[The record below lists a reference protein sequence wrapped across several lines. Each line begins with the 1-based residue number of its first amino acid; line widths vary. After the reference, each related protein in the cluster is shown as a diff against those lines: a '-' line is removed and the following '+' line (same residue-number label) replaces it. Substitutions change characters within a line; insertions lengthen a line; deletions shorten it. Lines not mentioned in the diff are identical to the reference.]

1 MRRVTMN
8 ILKKQTISIGL
19 CFALAVSTFSAFTP
33 ATAAAKAKLVKKK
46 LTLTVGQKKKIAI
59 KSKKKKAKYSFKAS
73 NKKASVSKSGVI
85 TAKKAG
91 KVKITVKEKLKK
103 KTRKVGTITVTIKKK
118 TAQNTTVPALNT
130 PTPVVTATPAASP
143 SNEPTAEPTTTATA
157 IPAPKATPTPFPENP
172 EFSNIPNGYTAKN
185 QANKGEVERF
195 EYESTEYISDD
206 ESAKKTPIDRY
217 AMVVLPKDYSKTKKY
232 PVVYMLHG
240 LSDTPESMVGNGI
253 LNDGAGTQYVVWNA
267 IANGDV
273 KECIVV
279 YPCVCCNEEGKSS
292 FNTDAKT
299 ASYYDYIIN
308 DLTKVLMPAINKEY
322 STLTG
327 RENTA
332 VCGFS
337 MGGRETL
344 NIGIRR
350 PDLFSGI
357 GLFNPAPGALDGG
370 DMLTKADLKLADEY
384 INSTYIQ
391 ITKGATDTVVNSNP
405 TNYYNALK
413 AAGIPCSYYETMG
426 GDPAGKGN
434 GGHWATV
441 YQHGLYNFLKRIF
454 K

>member
-1 MRRVTMN
+1 MN

-391 ITKGATDTVVNSNP
+391 ITKGATDTVVGSNP

>member
-1 MRRVTMN
+1 MN

-73 NKKASVSKSGVI
+73 NKKPSVSKSGVI

-441 YQHGLYNFLKRIF
+441 YHHGLYNFLKRIF

>member
-1 MRRVTMN
+1 MN
-8 ILKKQTISIGL
+8 LFKKQTISIGL
-19 CFALAVSTFSAFTP
+19 CFALAVSTLSAFTP

-118 TAQNTTVPALNT
+118 IAQNTTVPALNT

-143 SNEPTAEPTTTATA
+143 SNEPTAEPTATATA
-157 IPAPKATPTPFPENP
+157 TPTPKVTPTPFPEDP
-172 EFSNIPNGYTAKN
+172 EFSNIPKGYTAKN

-253 LNDGAGTQYVVWNA
+253 LNDGACTQYVVWNA

-391 ITKGATDTVVNSNP
+391 ITKGATDTVVGSNP

-441 YQHGLYNFLKRIF
+441 YHHGLYNFLKRIF

>member
-1 MRRVTMN
+1 MN
-8 ILKKQTISIGL
+8 LFKKQTISIGL
-19 CFALAVSTFSAFTP
+19 CFALAVSTLSAFTP

-91 KVKITVKEKLKK
+91 KVKIAVKEKLKK

-118 TAQNTTVPALNT
+118 IAQNTTVPALNT

-143 SNEPTAEPTTTATA
+143 SNEPTTEPTATA
-157 IPAPKATPTPFPENP
+157 TATATATPTPKVTPTPFPEDP
-172 EFSNIPNGYTAKN
+172 EFSNIPKGYTAKN

-232 PVVYMLHG
+232 PVIYMLHG

-253 LNDGAGTQYVVWNA
+253 LDDGAGTQYVVWNA

-292 FNTDAKT
+292 FKTDAKT

-391 ITKGATDTVVNSNP
+391 ITKGAADKVVGSNP

-426 GDPAGKGN
+426 GDPAGKGD

-441 YQHGLYNFLKRIF
+441 YRHGLYNFLKRIF

>member
-1 MRRVTMN
+1 MN

-91 KVKITVKEKLKK
+91 KVKIAVKEKLKK

-118 TAQNTTVPALNT
+118 IAQNTTVPALNT

-143 SNEPTAEPTTTATA
+143 SNEPTAEPTATATA
-157 IPAPKATPTPFPENP
+157 TPTPKVTPTPFPENP
-172 EFSNIPNGYTAKN
+172 EFSNIPKGYTAKN

-279 YPCVCCNEEGKSS
+279 YPCVCCNEEGKSN

-337 MGGRETL
+337 MGGCETL

-391 ITKGATDTVVNSNP
+391 ITKGATDTVVGSNP

-441 YQHGLYNFLKRIF
+441 YHHGLYNFLKRIF

>member
-1 MRRVTMN
+1 
-8 ILKKQTISIGL
+8 
-19 CFALAVSTFSAFTP
+19 
-33 ATAAAKAKLVKKK
+33 
-46 LTLTVGQKKKIAI
+46 
-59 KSKKKKAKYSFKAS
+59 
-73 NKKASVSKSGVI
+73 
-85 TAKKAG
+85 
-91 KVKITVKEKLKK
+91 
-103 KTRKVGTITVTIKKK
+103 
-118 TAQNTTVPALNT
+118 
-130 PTPVVTATPAASP
+130 
-143 SNEPTAEPTTTATA
+143 
-157 IPAPKATPTPFPENP
+157 
-172 EFSNIPNGYTAKN
+172 
-185 QANKGEVERF
+185 
-195 EYESTEYISDD
+195 
-206 ESAKKTPIDRY
+206 
-217 AMVVLPKDYSKTKKY
+217 
-232 PVVYMLHG
+232 
-240 LSDTPESMVGNGI
+240 
-253 LNDGAGTQYVVWNA
+253 
-267 IANGDV
+267 
-273 KECIVV
+273 
-279 YPCVCCNEEGKSS
+279 
-292 FNTDAKT
+292 
-299 ASYYDYIIN
+299 
-308 DLTKVLMPAINKEY
+308 MPAINKEY

-384 INSTYIQ
+384 LNSTYIQ
-391 ITKGATDTVVNSNP
+391 ITKGATDTVVGSNP

>member
-1 MRRVTMN
+1 MN

-91 KVKITVKEKLKK
+91 KVKIAVKEKLKK
-103 KTRKVGTITVTIKKK
+103 KTRKVGSITFTIKKK
-118 TAQNTTVPALNT
+118 IAQNTTVPALNT

-143 SNEPTAEPTTTATA
+143 SNEPTAEPTATATA
-157 IPAPKATPTPFPENP
+157 TPTPKVTPTPFPENP
-172 EFSNIPNGYTAKN
+172 EFSNIPKGYTAKN

-240 LSDTPESMVGNGI
+240 LRDTPESMVGNGI

-279 YPCVCCNEEGKSS
+279 YPCVCCNEEGKSN

-391 ITKGATDTVVNSNP
+391 ITKGATDTVVGSNP

-441 YQHGLYNFLKRIF
+441 YHHGLYNFLKRIF

>member
-1 MRRVTMN
+1 MN

-19 CFALAVSTFSAFTP
+19 CFALAVSTLSAFTP

-46 LTLTVGQKKKIAI
+46 LTLTVGQKKKISI

-118 TAQNTTVPALNT
+118 IAQNTTVPALNT

-143 SNEPTAEPTTTATA
+143 SNEPTTEPTATA
-157 IPAPKATPTPFPENP
+157 TATPTPKVTPTPFPENP
-172 EFSNIPNGYTAKN
+172 EFSNIPKGYTAKN

-391 ITKGATDTVVNSNP
+391 ITKGATDTVVGSNP

-441 YQHGLYNFLKRIF
+441 YHHGLYNFLKRIF

>member
-1 MRRVTMN
+1 MN

-19 CFALAVSTFSAFTP
+19 CFALAVSTLSAFTP

-143 SNEPTAEPTTTATA
+143 SNEPTAEPTATATA

-172 EFSNIPNGYTAKN
+172 EFSNIPKGYTAKN

-206 ESAKKTPIDRY
+206 ESTKKTPIDRY

-232 PVVYMLHG
+232 PVIYMLHG

-279 YPCVCCNEEGKSS
+279 YPCVCCNEEGKSN

-391 ITKGATDTVVNSNP
+391 ITKGATDTVVGSNP

-441 YQHGLYNFLKRIF
+441 YHHGLYNFLKRIF

>member
-1 MRRVTMN
+1 MN

-19 CFALAVSTFSAFTP
+19 CFALAVSTLSAFTP

-143 SNEPTAEPTTTATA
+143 SNEPTAEPTATATA
-157 IPAPKATPTPFPENP
+157 IPTPKVTPTPFPENP

-441 YQHGLYNFLKRIF
+441 YHHGLYNFLKRIF

>member
-1 MRRVTMN
+1 MN

-357 GLFNPAPGALDGG
+357 GLSNPAPGALDGG

>member
-1 MRRVTMN
+1 MN

>member
-1 MRRVTMN
+1 MN

-91 KVKITVKEKLKK
+91 KVKIAVKEKLKK

-118 TAQNTTVPALNT
+118 IAQNTTVPALNT

-143 SNEPTAEPTTTATA
+143 SNEPTAEPTATATA
-157 IPAPKATPTPFPENP
+157 TPTPKVTPTPFPENP
-172 EFSNIPNGYTAKN
+172 EFSNIPKGYPAKN

-279 YPCVCCNEEGKSS
+279 YPCVCCNEEGKSN

-391 ITKGATDTVVNSNP
+391 ITKGATDTVVGSNP

-441 YQHGLYNFLKRIF
+441 YHHGLYNFLKRIF

>member
-1 MRRVTMN
+1 MN

-91 KVKITVKEKLKK
+91 KVKIAVKEKLKK

-118 TAQNTTVPALNT
+118 IAQNTTVPALNT

-143 SNEPTAEPTTTATA
+143 SNEPTAEPTATATA
-157 IPAPKATPTPFPENP
+157 TPTPKVTPTPFPENP
-172 EFSNIPNGYTAKN
+172 EFSNIPKGYTAKN

-279 YPCVCCNEEGKSS
+279 YPCVCCNEEGKSN

-391 ITKGATDTVVNSNP
+391 ITKGATDTVVGSNP

-434 GGHWATV
+434 DGHWATV
-441 YQHGLYNFLKRIF
+441 YHHGLYNFLKRIF

>member
-1 MRRVTMN
+1 MN

-91 KVKITVKEKLKK
+91 KVKIAVKEKLKK

-118 TAQNTTVPALNT
+118 IAQNTTVPALNT

-143 SNEPTAEPTTTATA
+143 SNEPTAEPTATATA
-157 IPAPKATPTPFPENP
+157 TPTPKVTPTPFPENP
-172 EFSNIPNGYTAKN
+172 EFSNIPKGYTAKN

-240 LSDTPESMVGNGI
+240 LSDTLESMVGNGI

-279 YPCVCCNEEGKSS
+279 YPCVCCNEEGKSN

-391 ITKGATDTVVNSNP
+391 ITKGATDTVVGSNP

-441 YQHGLYNFLKRIF
+441 YHHGLYNFLKRIF

>member
-1 MRRVTMN
+1 
-8 ILKKQTISIGL
+8 
-19 CFALAVSTFSAFTP
+19 
-33 ATAAAKAKLVKKK
+33 
-46 LTLTVGQKKKIAI
+46 
-59 KSKKKKAKYSFKAS
+59 
-73 NKKASVSKSGVI
+73 
-85 TAKKAG
+85 
-91 KVKITVKEKLKK
+91 
-103 KTRKVGTITVTIKKK
+103 
-118 TAQNTTVPALNT
+118 
-130 PTPVVTATPAASP
+130 
-143 SNEPTAEPTTTATA
+143 
-157 IPAPKATPTPFPENP
+157 
-172 EFSNIPNGYTAKN
+172 
-185 QANKGEVERF
+185 
-195 EYESTEYISDD
+195 
-206 ESAKKTPIDRY
+206 
-217 AMVVLPKDYSKTKKY
+217 MVVLPKDYSKAKKY

-391 ITKGATDTVVNSNP
+391 ITKGATDTVVGSNP

-426 GDPAGKGN
+426 GDPAGKG
-434 GGHWATV
+434 
-441 YQHGLYNFLKRIF
+441 KRWPLGNRLSSWF
-454 K
+454 V

>member
-1 MRRVTMN
+1 MN

-91 KVKITVKEKLKK
+91 KVKIAVKEKLKK

-118 TAQNTTVPALNT
+118 IAQNTTVPALNT

-143 SNEPTAEPTTTATA
+143 SNEPTAEPTATATA
-157 IPAPKATPTPFPENP
+157 TPTPKVTPTPFPENP
-172 EFSNIPNGYTAKN
+172 EFSNIPKGYTAKN

-253 LNDGAGTQYVVWNA
+253 LNDGSGTQYVVWNA

-279 YPCVCCNEEGKSS
+279 YPCVCCNEEGKSN

-391 ITKGATDTVVNSNP
+391 ITKGATDTVVGSNP

-441 YQHGLYNFLKRIF
+441 YHHGLYNFLKRIF

>member
-1 MRRVTMN
+1 MN

-91 KVKITVKEKLKK
+91 KVKIAVKEKLKK

-118 TAQNTTVPALNT
+118 IAQNTTVPALNT

-143 SNEPTAEPTTTATA
+143 SNEPTAKPTATA
-157 IPAPKATPTPFPENP
+157 TATPTPKVTPTPFPENP
-172 EFSNIPNGYTAKN
+172 EFSNIPKGYTAKN

-279 YPCVCCNEEGKSS
+279 YPCVCCNEEGKSN

-391 ITKGATDTVVNSNP
+391 ITKGATDTVVGSNP

-441 YQHGLYNFLKRIF
+441 YHHGLYNFLKRIF

>member
-1 MRRVTMN
+1 MY

-19 CFALAVSTFSAFTP
+19 CFALAVSTLSAFTP

-46 LTLTVGQKKKIAI
+46 LTLTVGQKKKISI

-118 TAQNTTVPALNT
+118 IAQNTTVPALNT

-143 SNEPTAEPTTTATA
+143 SNEPTAEPTATATA
-157 IPAPKATPTPFPENP
+157 TPTPKVTPTPFPENP
-172 EFSNIPNGYTAKN
+172 EFSNIPKGYTAKN

-391 ITKGATDTVVNSNP
+391 ITKGATDTVVGSNP

-413 AAGIPCSYYETMG
+413 AAGIPCSYYVTMG

-434 GGHWATV
+434 GGHWSTV
-441 YQHGLYNFLKRIF
+441 YHHGLYNFLKRIF

>member
-1 MRRVTMN
+1 MN

-19 CFALAVSTFSAFTP
+19 CFALAVSTLSAFTP

-118 TAQNTTVPALNT
+118 IAQNTTVPALNT
-130 PTPVVTATPAASP
+130 PTPVVTATPATSP
-143 SNEPTAEPTTTATA
+143 SNEPTAEPTATATA
-157 IPAPKATPTPFPENP
+157 TPTPKVTPTPFPENP

-206 ESAKKTPIDRY
+206 ESAKKTPINRY
-217 AMVVLPKDYSKTKKY
+217 AMVVLPKDYSKAKKY

-253 LNDGAGTQYVVWNA
+253 LDDGAGTQYVVWNA

-292 FNTDAKT
+292 FKTDAKT

-391 ITKGATDTVVNSNP
+391 ITKGAADKVVGSNP

-426 GDPAGKGN
+426 GDPAGKGD

-441 YQHGLYNFLKRIF
+441 YRHGLYNFLKRIF

>member
-1 MRRVTMN
+1 MAVT
-8 ILKKQTISIGL
+8 
-19 CFALAVSTFSAFTP
+19 C
-33 ATAAAKAKLVKKK
+33 
-46 LTLTVGQKKKIAI
+46 
-59 KSKKKKAKYSFKAS
+59 
-73 NKKASVSKSGVI
+73 
-85 TAKKAG
+85 
-91 KVKITVKEKLKK
+91 
-103 KTRKVGTITVTIKKK
+103 
-118 TAQNTTVPALNT
+118 
-130 PTPVVTATPAASP
+130 
-143 SNEPTAEPTTTATA
+143 
-157 IPAPKATPTPFPENP
+157 
-172 EFSNIPNGYTAKN
+172 
-185 QANKGEVERF
+185 F

-253 LNDGAGTQYVVWNA
+253 LNDGACTQYVVWNA

-391 ITKGATDTVVNSNP
+391 ITKGATDTVVGSNP

-441 YQHGLYNFLKRIF
+441 YHHGLYNFLKRIF

>member
-1 MRRVTMN
+1 MN

-19 CFALAVSTFSAFTP
+19 CFALAVSTLSAFTP

-46 LTLTVGQKKKIAI
+46 LTLTVRQKKKIAI

-118 TAQNTTVPALNT
+118 IAQNTTVPALNT
-130 PTPVVTATPAASP
+130 PTPVVTATPATSP
-143 SNEPTAEPTTTATA
+143 SNEPTAEPTATATA
-157 IPAPKATPTPFPENP
+157 TPTPKVTPTPFPENP

-441 YQHGLYNFLKRIF
+441 YHHGLYNFLKRIF

>member
-1 MRRVTMN
+1 MN

-19 CFALAVSTFSAFTP
+19 CFALAVSTLSAFTP

-46 LTLTVGQKKKIAI
+46 LTLTVGQKKKISI

-91 KVKITVKEKLKK
+91 EVKITVKEKLKK

-118 TAQNTTVPALNT
+118 IAQNTTVPALNT

-143 SNEPTAEPTTTATA
+143 SNEPTAEPTATATA
-157 IPAPKATPTPFPENP
+157 TPTPKVTPTPFPEDP
-172 EFSNIPNGYTAKN
+172 EFSNIPKGYTAKN

-391 ITKGATDTVVNSNP
+391 ITKGATDTVVGSNP

-441 YQHGLYNFLKRIF
+441 YHHGLYNFLKRIF

>member
-1 MRRVTMN
+1 MN

-19 CFALAVSTFSAFTP
+19 CFALAVSTLSAFTP

-91 KVKITVKEKLKK
+91 KVKITVKDKLNK

-143 SNEPTAEPTTTATA
+143 SNEPTAEPTATATA

-172 EFSNIPNGYTAKN
+172 EFSNIPKGYTAKN

-206 ESAKKTPIDRY
+206 ESTKKTPIDRY
-217 AMVVLPKDYSKTKKY
+217 AMVVLPKDYSKAKKY

-279 YPCVCCNEEGKSS
+279 YPCVCCNEEGKSN

-391 ITKGATDTVVNSNP
+391 ITKGATDTVVGSNP

-441 YQHGLYNFLKRIF
+441 YHHGLYNFLKRIF

>member
-1 MRRVTMN
+1 MN

-19 CFALAVSTFSAFTP
+19 CFALAVSTLSAFTP

-46 LTLTVGQKKKIAI
+46 LTLTVGQKKKISI
-59 KSKKKKAKYSFKAS
+59 KSKKRKAKYSFKAS

-118 TAQNTTVPALNT
+118 IAQNTTVPALNT

-143 SNEPTAEPTTTATA
+143 SNEPTTEPTATA
-157 IPAPKATPTPFPENP
+157 TATPTPKVTPTPFPENP
-172 EFSNIPNGYTAKN
+172 EFSNIPKGYTAKN

-391 ITKGATDTVVNSNP
+391 ITKGATDTVVGSNP

-441 YQHGLYNFLKRIF
+441 YHHGLYNFLKRIF

>member
-1 MRRVTMN
+1 MN

-19 CFALAVSTFSAFTP
+19 CFALAVSTLSAFTP

-46 LTLTVGQKKKIAI
+46 LTLTVGQKKKISI

-118 TAQNTTVPALNT
+118 IAQNTTVPALNT

-143 SNEPTAEPTTTATA
+143 SNEPTAEPTATATA
-157 IPAPKATPTPFPENP
+157 TPTPKVTPTPFPEDP
-172 EFSNIPNGYTAKN
+172 EFSNIPKGYTAKN

-391 ITKGATDTVVNSNP
+391 ITKGATDTVVGSNP

-413 AAGIPCSYYETMG
+413 AAGIPCSYYVTMG

-434 GGHWATV
+434 GGHWSTV
-441 YQHGLYNFLKRIF
+441 YHHGLYNFLKRIF

>member
-1 MRRVTMN
+1 MN

-85 TAKKAG
+85 TAKKSG
-91 KVKITVKEKLKK
+91 KVKIAVKEKLKK

-118 TAQNTTVPALNT
+118 IAQNTTVPALNT

-143 SNEPTAEPTTTATA
+143 SNEPTAEPTATATA
-157 IPAPKATPTPFPENP
+157 TPTPKVTPTPFPENP
-172 EFSNIPNGYTAKN
+172 EFSNIPKGYTAKN

-279 YPCVCCNEEGKSS
+279 YPCVCCNEEGKSN

-391 ITKGATDTVVNSNP
+391 ITKGATDTVVGSNP

-441 YQHGLYNFLKRIF
+441 YHHGLYNFLKRIF

>member
-1 MRRVTMN
+1 MN

-91 KVKITVKEKLKK
+91 KVKIAVKEKLKK

-118 TAQNTTVPALNT
+118 IAQNTTVPSLNT

-143 SNEPTAEPTTTATA
+143 SNEPTAEPTATATA
-157 IPAPKATPTPFPENP
+157 TPTPKVTPTPFPENP
-172 EFSNIPNGYTAKN
+172 EFSNIPKGYTAKN

-279 YPCVCCNEEGKSS
+279 YPCVCCNEEGKSN

-391 ITKGATDTVVNSNP
+391 ITKGATDTVVGSNP

-441 YQHGLYNFLKRIF
+441 YHHGLYNFLKRIF

>member
-1 MRRVTMN
+1 MN

-434 GGHWATV
+434 GGH
-441 YQHGLYNFLKRIF
+441 
-454 K
+454 

>member
-1 MRRVTMN
+1 MN

-19 CFALAVSTFSAFTP
+19 CFALAVSTLSAFTP

-91 KVKITVKEKLKK
+91 KVKIAVKEKLKK

-118 TAQNTTVPALNT
+118 IAQNTTVPALNT

-143 SNEPTAEPTTTATA
+143 SNEPTAKPTATA
-157 IPAPKATPTPFPENP
+157 TATPTPKVTPTPFPENP
-172 EFSNIPNGYTAKN
+172 EFSNIPKGYTAKN

-279 YPCVCCNEEGKSS
+279 YPCVCCNEEGKSN

-391 ITKGATDTVVNSNP
+391 ITKGATDTVVGSNP

-413 AAGIPCSYYETMG
+413 AAGIPCSYYVTMG

-434 GGHWATV
+434 GGHWSTV
-441 YQHGLYNFLKRIF
+441 YHHGLYNFLKRIF

>member
-1 MRRVTMN
+1 MN

-19 CFALAVSTFSAFTP
+19 CFALAVSTLSAFTP

-143 SNEPTAEPTTTATA
+143 SNEPTAEPTATATA
-157 IPAPKATPTPFPENP
+157 TPTPKVTPTPFPENP

-195 EYESTEYISDD
+195 DYESTEYISDD

-217 AMVVLPKDYSKTKKY
+217 AMVVLPKDYSKAKKY

-391 ITKGATDTVVNSNP
+391 ITKGATDTVVGSNP

-441 YQHGLYNFLKRIF
+441 YHHGLYNFLKRIF